1 MLQVKYYKDLSHNY
15 MILKSD
21 TYNEEKKY
29 QLKMISENKIQHL
42 LPCSIRNINDE
53 IYFYYEISSKQ
64 SLRYIYEKEK
74 IGYQQL
80 HHLLEQI
87 NEATK
92 QIREYLLEDIHI
104 LLFPEYIYADPE
116 RQEYYFVY
124 YPYETSNNELIMMFA
139 EFLLEKA
146 DHKEEETLDVVYKI
160 FELVQDGNFI
170 IADVLKLFH
179 KPAIEVK
186 DTPQMIEELPGEI
199 KSTYP
204 EYEEEMDDVDFD
216 YEEEESSQYKV
227 SMIISAILL
236 LICIFAIIGIFCV
249 RYFCLLSVEENVLS
263 IVGIIMLILMASLLL
278 LFLITY
284 QVREKKSYKRKN
296 IDEKAEV
303 NSIPLNQ
310 YMVADPYYQDLNDN
324 KNLDYLNNSFGRE
337 EKKDNIYGN
346 TIFVE
351 ASLYSRE
358 NKLYGINKGNKY
370 HIDLNQLPCTVGKMA
385 GGVDFVIKEDT
396 ISRIHARF
404 TKEGENINVT
414 DLNST
419 NGTFKNG
426 LRLEPNETISIEPG
440 DEIRFGKMTFCYR

>member
-21 TYNEEKKY
+21 SYNEEKKY
-29 QLKMISENKIQHL
+29 QHKMISENKIQHL

-64 SLRYIYEKEK
+64 SLKEIYDKEK
-74 IGYQQL
+74 IGYQHL
-80 HHLLEQI
+80 YLLLEQI
-87 NEATK
+87 NEAIK

-116 RQEYYFVY
+116 RQEYFFVY
-124 YPYETSNNELIMMFA
+124 YPYEAANNELMMMFA

-146 DHKEEETLDVVYKI
+146 DHDEEETLEVVYKI

-170 IADVLKLFH
+170 ITDVLQLFH
-179 KPAIEVK
+179 KPTAEVK
-186 DTPQMIEELPGEI
+186 ERQVIQELVEET
-199 KSTYP
+199 KSTYSENEGEP
-204 EYEEEMDDVDFD
+204 EDVDFD
-216 YEEEESSQYKV
+216 GDEEENSQYRNR
-227 SMIISAILL
+227 MIVSAILL
-236 LICIFAIIGIFCV
+236 FLCIFAIIGIFCV
-249 RYFCLLSVEENVLS
+249 RYFCLLSVEEYVLS
-263 IVGIIMLILMASLLL
+263 IVGIIMLIIMASLLL
-278 LFLITY
+278 LYLITFR
-284 QVREKKSYKRKN
+284 VREKRSYKNRSV
-296 IDEKAEV
+296 AEV
-303 NSIPLNQ
+303 DEAESIPLNP
-310 YMVADPYYQDLNDN
+310 YIAADEYFQNSIGN
-324 KNLDYLNNSFGRE
+324 EGKNENR
-337 EKKDNIYGN
+337 YGN

-351 ASLYSRE
+351 ASLFSRE

-404 TKEGENINVT
+404 TKEGESINVT

-426 LRLEPNETISIEPG
+426 LRLEPNETITIEPG